1 MITPNLLSG
10 EKVRLTAVTSTDL
23 STLARWWA
31 DSDFLRHY
39 DSLPAYPKTEDQ
51 LARRVDSGQDGRD
64 NFLFAIRPLGA
75 EEIIGLF
82 ELDGI
87 IWSHRTSGLSIGI
100 GSPEHR
106 RQGFAA
112 DAMRL
117 GLNFAFNELN
127 LYRVYLSV
135 FSYNEAAIALYEKL
149 GFTREGVYREHLER
163 DGRRFD
169 MIHYGLLRH
178 EWRG

>member
-1 MITPNLLSG
+1 MITSNLLHG
-10 EKVRLTAVTSTDL
+10 EKARLTAVNSYDL

-39 DSLPAYPKTEDQ
+39 DSTPAYPKTEDQ
-51 LARRVDSGQDGRD
+51 LARRVEGGQDGRE
-64 NFLFAIRPLGA
+64 NFLFAIRPLA
-75 EEIIGLF
+75 TDEIVGLF

-100 GSPEHR
+100 GNAEHR
-106 RQGFAA
+106 RQGYAA
-112 DAMRL
+112 DAMRV

-127 LYRVYLSV
+127 LYRIYLSV

-169 MIHYGLLRH
+169 MIHYGILRH